1 MKKTSLTL
9 MAGLALGLFAAGA
22 NAEPVLLN
30 GSFENPVVSP
40 GSVTPGG
47 GDNWTPS
54 DSTGVF
60 LISNGNGIGDTP
72 YGVQFLGLN
81 GESAASMFESDS
93 QTIAGFEAGVTYV
106 LGVDF
111 ADALGGDDPMLTI
124 TLSGAFNGS
133 QLYTAPVGGPYGADQ
148 IPFTSA
154 VFLFTASASG
164 SETITLTNSSIDSAI
179 AIDNVSLYGNAPS
192 VPEPTSFAALLLG
205 AALLG
210 GVALAR
216 RRAGQAAA

>member
-22 NAEPVLLN
+22 YAEPVLLN
-30 GSFENPVVSP
+30 GSFENPVVAA

-47 GDNWTPS
+47 GDSWTPS
-54 DSTGVF
+54 DASGVF

-81 GESAASMFESDS
+81 GQSAANMFESDA

-111 ADALGGDDPMLTI
+111 ADALGGPDPILSI
-124 TLSGAFNGS
+124 SLSGAFNGS
-133 QLYTAPVGGPYGADQ
+133 QSYLAPIAGPYGAGQ

-154 VFLFTASASG
+154 VFFFTPTTSG
-164 SETITLTNSSIDSAI
+164 SATITLTNLGINSAI
-179 AIDNVSLYGNAPS
+179 AIDNVSLYGNVPPI
-192 VPEPTSFAALLLG
+192 PEPTSFAALLLG

-216 RRAGQAAA
+216 RRAGRAVA